1 MKKVATMKALW
12 ALTSQI
18 DAISYSVDAVS
29 EIHKKEEKFDKK
41 KDGLVTA
48 VIVLFSAL
56 AVAQILNLCCK
67 IAKIGNSN
75 SKVEHF
81 ELIDD

>member
-12 ALTSQI
+12 ALTSQL
-18 DAISYSVDAVS
+18 DAISYGVDAVS

-41 KDGLVTA
+41 KDRLVTA
-48 VIVLFSAL
+48 GIVLFSAL
-56 AVAQILNLCCK
+56 AVAQVFNLCCK

-75 SKVEHF
+75 SKVEHL
-81 ELIDD
+81 ELIED